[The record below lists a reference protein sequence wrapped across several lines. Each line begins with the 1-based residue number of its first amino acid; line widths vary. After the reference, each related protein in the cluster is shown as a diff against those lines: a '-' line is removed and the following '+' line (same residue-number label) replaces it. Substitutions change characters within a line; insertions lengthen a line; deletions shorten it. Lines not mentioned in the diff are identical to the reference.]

1 MDASCAVP
9 GLRPRNGGGCAPCE
23 LSAGGATFNFSLWK
37 VITVCHLMLEKLE
50 SSGMPR
56 VKGQAGCR
64 ICDLFC
70 ASLSL
75 ASWHWSAREIMARS
89 LEEWLMMRCGDTH
102 WHWSKTGL
110 FVARLAEDGVCPRCK
125 EAPENLMH
133 RLWYCRAS
141 EQYRS
146 QLNSSVP
153 AAASFPDSSL
163 HTLARAGIR
172 RQAGMCSP

>member
-1 MDASCAVP
+1 MPACSIQLHFLFEVYTRGVHGKIGCPSICDLVDASCAVP

-102 WHWSKTGL
+102 WALVKDGIVCCTFGRRWCLPEMQGGSREPHAP
-110 FVARLAEDGVCPRCK
+110 FVVLPGE
-125 EAPENLMH
+125 
-133 RLWYCRAS
+133 
-141 EQYRS
+141 
-146 QLNSSVP
+146 
-153 AAASFPDSSL
+153 
-163 HTLARAGIR
+163 
-172 RQAGMCSP
+172 